1 MTVIKGFTHRSIH
14 TNAQGT
20 NKILILI
27 SVVHKAMY
35 DLDLLTSG
43 VEVETDYERKP
54 LPSSLTSVRTL
65 PVRSTVADVNVPV

>member
-27 SVVHKAMY
+27 SVIHKAMY

-54 LPSSLTSVRTL
+54 LPSGITSVG
-65 PVRSTVADVNVPV
+65 AFQFD